1 LVEIE
6 VIYKDGVFRPI
17 GNVKLSLPEGARVK
31 IVLKPSIEEL
41 FKVFEG
47 VRANGNI
54 DEVFAEMRRREVHG

>member
-1 LVEIE
+1 M
-6 VIYKDGVFRPI
+6 FRPI